1 MLIGALQKF
10 SLIDFPGK
18 ICATVFTQ
26 MCNFRCPY
34 CHNPEL
40 VNPDLFVEP
49 ILEEDIFSFLE
60 SRRGKLDG
68 VTITGGEPT
77 LHPDLPEFIRKIEG
91 MNFLVKLDTN
101 GTNPKMLE
109 YLFKENLVDFVAMDL
124 KAPKNIYSK
133 ITRNNCQIENIINS
147 VNIIRENSPDYEF
160 RTTIVNELLNEEDIY
175 QIEKDFG
182 PFKKYSLQKFHSDK
196 ILDLSFKNNT
206 SFSDE
211 TFEKI
216 KSKLKTKN
224 FLIR

>member
-26 MCNFRCPY
+26 TCNFRCPY

-40 VNPDLFVEP
+40 VNPELFVEP
-49 ILEEDIFSFLE
+49 LSEKDILSFLE
-60 SRRGKLDG
+60 TRKGKLDG

-77 LHPDLPEFIRKIEG
+77 LHQDLPEFIRKIKA

-101 GTNPKMLE
+101 GTNPQMLAD
-109 YLFKENLVDFVAMDL
+109 LFQENLIDFVAMDL

-133 ITRNNCQIENIINS
+133 ITRNNCHIENIIKS
-147 VNIIRENSPDYEF
+147 VNIIRQKSPDYEF

-196 ILDLSFKNNT
+196 ILDLTFENKT

-211 TFEKI
+211 IFEKI
-216 KSKLKTKN
+216 KSNVKTKD
-224 FLIR
+224 FQVR

>member
-10 SLIDFPGK
+10 SLIDYPGK

-26 MCNFRCPY
+26 TCNFRCPY

-40 VNPDLFVEP
+40 VDPELFVKP
-49 ILEEDIFSFLE
+49 IPEEEIYAFLE
-60 SRRGKLDG
+60 SRKGKLDG

-77 LHPDLPEFIRKIEG
+77 LHADLPEFIEKIKG
-91 MNFLVKLDTN
+91 MGFLVKLDTN
-101 GTNPKMLE
+101 GSNPEMLK
-109 YLFKENLVDFVAMDL
+109 YLFKEKSVDFVAMDL
-124 KAPKNIYSK
+124 KAPKKIYSE
-133 ITRNNCQIENIINS
+133 ITRNNCQIENIVES
-147 VNIIRENSPDYEF
+147 VKIVRAQAPDYEF
-160 RTTIVNELLNEEDIY
+160 RTTIVNELLNENDIY

-196 ILDLSFKNNT
+196 ILDLSFENKK

-211 TFEKI
+211 IFEKI
-216 KSKLKTKN
+216 KSNVKTKN

>member
-77 LHPDLPEFIRKIEG
+77 LHPDLPEFIRKIKG

>member
-77 LHPDLPEFIRKIEG
+77 LHPDLPEFIRKIKA

-101 GTNPKMLE
+101 GTNPNMLE